1 MGSNFFTLTERG
13 IRKSRLPAAWIDCF
27 ISLMLDQYGWSNY
40 FFRYSVLLKKIFW
53 HKRCFVHALKACR
66 IFRSQKSSFPV
77 NAQMIYCLR
86 LFLFPPQKQ
95 CKRLWCT
102 SAEGDHKGC
111 RTQHM
116 PLADGT
122 DCGHG
127 MVSLSMYRLCEII
140 YTKMLTILRKKLRVS
155 QLIFKTCL
163 FENVGVDKAA
173 AEPLV

>member
-1 MGSNFFTLTERG
+1 MAEAIISSVIQCCWKKYFG
-13 IRKSRLPAAWIDCF
+13 IRGVLYVLWKLA
-27 ISLMLDQYGWSNY
+27 G
-40 FFRYSVLLKKIFW
+40 YS
-53 HKRCFVHALKACR
+53 HHRKA
-66 IFRSQKSSFPV
+66 
-77 NAQMIYCLR
+77 
-86 LFLFPPQKQ
+86 LFLLIPKWFSACVCFFFPPQKQ

-140 YTKMLTILRKKLRVS
+140 YTKMLTILRKTLRVS
-155 QLIFKTCL
+155 QLIFKTCP
-163 FENVGVDKAA
+163 FENVSVDKAA
-173 AEPLV
+173 AQPLV